1 MKRTLRTTFLVFAL
15 IIGILGTSTVAFAA
29 VNGEHFG
36 RVTVSDEWTE
46 IAYDTQGFNCNV
58 EITGYLITLGH
69 RIDVRMLDENGDE
82 LWAQND
88 SCPGLSSRVYRC
100 GADVYSI
107 EVRVDP
113 GVSGTAIALKTDKPA
128 D

>member
-1 MKRTLRTTFLVFAL
+1 MKKTLRTTFLVFIL
-15 IIGILGTSTVAFAA
+15 ILGILGTSTVAFAA

-36 RVTVSDEWTE
+36 RVNVSDEWTE
-46 IAYDTQGFNCNV
+46 IAYDTQGFDCNV
-58 EITGYLITLGH
+58 KITGLLTSVGP
-69 RIDVRMLDENGDE
+69 RIDVQMLDENGNV
-82 LWAQND
+82 LWSEND

-107 EVRVDP
+107 EVRVDS
-113 GVSGTAIALKTDKPA
+113 GVYGTASALKTDEPA